1 MISCDS
7 TAQPS
12 VPSPDNHLVAA
23 QVKGS
28 TLTRT
33 QFNAI
38 SSITSSF
45 LRIPAHTFV
54 YNGCTQNPLTLY
66 WHCSAVREVNNSCFL
81 CAEMIK
87 VGIVNVSVN
96 ELTLFNPLQQ
106 KVSEC
111 LYTLFLSHSF
121 AVVTGNRAD
130 HISLGGKYHI
140 SLSLP

>member
-1 MISCDS
+1 MISCDT

-12 VPSPDNHLVAA
+12 VPPPDSHLIAA

-28 TLTRT
+28 TLTRA

-66 WHCSAVREVNNSCFL
+66 WHCSAVSEVYNSSFL
-81 CAEMIK
+81 WAEMTK
-87 VGIVNVSVN
+87 VGIVKISVN
-96 ELTLFNPLQQ
+96 ELTFFNALQER
-106 KVSEC
+106 VSAYI
-111 LYTLFLSHSF
+111 LRFLSYLF
-121 AVVTGNRAD
+121 AVVAGNRAD
-130 HISLGGKYHI
+130 RVSLGGKYQI